1 MKTGQI
7 LKVAVLP
14 ILTVFTLVSVPKTA
28 RADYLTSEGYG
39 GEYRYELWSSDNG
52 KEYHLK
58 IWDKNQDTKK
68 DNVMSVVRFESSR
81 KALNYFDCYYAH
93 KSLPECPKSR

>member
-28 RADYLTSEGYG
+28 IADYLTSEGYS
-39 GEYRYELWSSDNG
+39 GE
-52 KEYHLK
+52 
-58 IWDKNQDTKK
+58 
-68 DNVMSVVRFESSR
+68 
-81 KALNYFDCYYAH
+81 
-93 KSLPECPKSR
+93 

>member
-28 RADYLTSEGYG
+28 IADYLTSEGYG
-39 GEYRYELWSSDNG
+39 GEYRYELWS

>member
-28 RADYLTSEGYG
+28 IKV
-39 GEYRYELWSSDNG
+39 DN
-52 KEYHLK
+52 
-58 IWDKNQDTKK
+58 
-68 DNVMSVVRFESSR
+68 
-81 KALNYFDCYYAH
+81 
-93 KSLPECPKSR
+93 